1 MVQEHGSEEGVPEWT
16 LFNLQHPSPLT
27 VEQDG
32 EDDGDDGEP
41 CGWVAQEDVIE
52 GCEEVLWVLA
62 KPEKWDQREEK
73 DHRGVVVF
81 FTWRYSVVMSD
92 CSVSSGTVNVS
103 AGTA

>member
-16 LFNLQHPSPLT
+16 LLNLQHPSPLT

-62 KPEKWDQREEK
+62 KPAKWDQREEK
-73 DHRGVVVF
+73 DHRGRGRWRVVCILYLEIFSCDV
-81 FTWRYSVVMSD
+81 RL
-92 CSVSSGTVNVS
+92 
-103 AGTA
+103 